1 MEFELSPFVSY
12 LTENKNASS
21 STVSSY
27 QRDLK
32 KLEHYLDVQSI
43 ACAEEITP
51 DHLNRYLSF
60 LDNQGMSIS
69 TVSRNVVSMK
79 AYFHYLFS
87 QGKLKTDPAR
97 EIKAP
102 HIDRKMPEILS
113 REEVVRLLEQ
123 PSQDTAKGR
132 RDRAMLELLYAT
144 GLRVSELIT
153 VKYRDVNMRTNYI
166 ICRDVGKERM
176 IPFGSSARTAMEVY
190 MQDGRDELLKGTES
204 DYLFVNCSGGVM
216 SRQGF
221 WKLIKQYA
229 RKAGIYMEI
238 TPHTLRHSF
247 AAHLVENGADLKVV
261 QEMMGHSDISTTQM
275 YVNLNMDHVRRVYQE
290 SHPRY

>member
-1 MEFELSPFVSY
+1 
-12 LTENKNASS
+12 
-21 STVSSY
+21 
-27 QRDLK
+27 
-32 KLEHYLDVQSI
+32 
-43 ACAEEITP
+43 
-51 DHLNRYLSF
+51 
-60 LDNQGMSIS
+60 
-69 TVSRNVVSMK
+69 
-79 AYFHYLFS
+79 
-87 QGKLKTDPAR
+87 
-97 EIKAP
+97 
-102 HIDRKMPEILS
+102 
-113 REEVVRLLEQ
+113 
-123 PSQDTAKGR
+123 
-132 RDRAMLELLYAT
+132 
-144 GLRVSELIT
+144 
-153 VKYRDVNMRTNYI
+153 MRTNYI